1 MTSTEQLI
9 ERLRLATRFD
19 EFSSLTRTRRWV
31 RHAKSNTIEHLE
43 EWGCTIFNPKEIGIA
58 ASFVRPTAEEA
69 VSLAI
74 ARWAKLRAIDDDA
87 KLTPAVLDKV
97 AGDLVTVLSGEGE
110 DYWRPD
116 PFEMN

>member
-1 MTSTEQLI
+1 MTSTERLI
-9 ERLRLATRFD
+9 ERLRIATNAD
-19 EFSSLTRTRRWV
+19 EFFSLTVTGRWV
-31 RHAKSNTIEHLE
+31 RHAKTNTVEHYK
-43 EWGCTIFNPKEIGIA
+43 EWGCTIFNPKEIGVS

-74 ARWAKLRAIDDDA
+74 ARWTKLRAMDDDA

-110 DYWRPD
+110 DYWKPD
-116 PFEMN
+116 QFEMN